1 MAWLWLNLTLGALFA
16 AAIIGVPLWLVL
28 NRPDRAPEPGD
39 QPSWWRSRAVAG
51 AAVPAGRG
59 QRAQRTPG
67 SGLSP
72 SPDVSPRR
80 PSGRLALDGN
90 RR

>member
-28 NRPDRAPEPGD
+28 TRPDRAPEPAD
-39 QPSWWRSRAVAG
+39 QPGWWRSRVVAD
-51 AAVPAGRG
+51 AAAAAGRG
-59 QRAQRTPG
+59 QRAQRTHR
-67 SGLSP
+67 SGLLPSPGTSP
-72 SPDVSPRR
+72 SR
-80 PSGRLALDGN
+80 PAGRLALDGN

>member
-1 MAWLWLNLTLGALFA
+1 MAWLWLNLTLGILFA

-28 NRPDRAPEPGD
+28 TRPDRVPEPAD

-51 AAVPAGRG
+51 AAAPAGLG
-59 QRAQRTPG
+59 QRAQRTPR

-72 SPDVSPRR
+72 SLGMSPGR
-80 PSGRLALDGN
+80 PAGRLALDGN

>member
-1 MAWLWLNLTLGALFA
+1 MAWLWLNLTLGTLFA

-28 NRPDRAPEPGD
+28 TRPDRAPEPAE

-51 AAVPAGRG
+51 AVAPAGRG
-59 QRAQRTPG
+59 QRGTAHTR

-72 SPDVSPRR
+72 SPGMSPRR
-80 PSGRLALDGN
+80 PAGRLAVDGN